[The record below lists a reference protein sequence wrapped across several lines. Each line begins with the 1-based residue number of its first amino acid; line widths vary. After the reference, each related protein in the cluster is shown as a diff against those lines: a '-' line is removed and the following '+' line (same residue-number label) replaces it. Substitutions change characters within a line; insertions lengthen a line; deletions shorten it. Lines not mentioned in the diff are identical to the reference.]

1 MNKVSEVSAQIKR
14 NEDEHDRIWNAAIEA
29 AASVIDRLNREGP
42 YNAIMGAI
50 EIRKLRK

>member
-29 AASVIDRLNREGP
+29 AAKCADEAGYEPIGEVIREL
-42 YNAIMGAI
+42 
-50 EIRKLRK
+50 KK